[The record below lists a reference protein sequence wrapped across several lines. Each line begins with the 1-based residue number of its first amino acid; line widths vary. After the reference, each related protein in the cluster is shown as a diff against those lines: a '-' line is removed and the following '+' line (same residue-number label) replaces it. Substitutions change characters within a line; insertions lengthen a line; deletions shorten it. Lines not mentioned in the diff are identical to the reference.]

1 MQHWNLLDIEAPD
14 GTRDPVVLLSENAAR
29 AVLIRIEPGQDLGSH
44 QVKEQAWIVVVDGH
58 VRVRDADGEEV
69 EAGAGTLFHFEADER
84 RAVESDRGARILL
97 MLAPWPGPG
106 HYRGEEK
113 TSRGA

>member
-1 MQHWNLLDIEAPD
+1 MQHWNLLEIEAPD

-29 AVLIRIEPGQDLGSH
+29 AVLIRLDPGQDLGSH
-44 QVKEQAWIVVVDGH
+44 QVKEQAWIVVLDGR
-58 VRVRDADGEEV
+58 VRVRAGAGEAV
-69 EAGAGTLFHFEADER
+69 EAGPGALFHFQADER
-84 RAVESDRGARILL
+84 RAVESDGGARILL

-113 TSRGA
+113 AARGA